1 MGMTKDVLEFY
12 AQQNVQGIIIEAL
25 GQGNLPPS
33 CLKGIE
39 SCVKK
44 IFLSYLCLA
53 HLMAL

>member
-1 MGMTKDVLEFY
+1 MTKDVLEFY

-39 SCVKK
+39 SCVSKRY
-44 IFLSYLCLA
+44 SYRTRVSLI
-53 HLMAL
+53 

>member
-33 CLKGIE
+33 CLKVLNHV
-39 SCVKK
+39 SKRY
-44 IFLSYLCLA
+44 SYRTRVSLI
-53 HLMAL
+53 